1 MPRRLLMN
9 KQDRDRPAIIAP
21 PPLLMVVCVAAG
33 LIAAHFW
40 PLPMIHDA
48 ALARA
53 VLCVALIVVA
63 GALIFSGHREMVKNN
78 EHPNPY
84 KPTSTIVQ
92 NGIYGFTRN
101 PLYISLLLIVLVVG
115 IGVNDAWLLSSFV
128 ALFVLLHFGVVKAEE
143 RYLSAKFGSRYDEY
157 RRSVRRWL

>member
-101 PLYISLLLIVLVVG
+101 PLYISLLVNSACCRYRCERRVAVVIVCCF
-115 IGVNDAWLLSSFV
+115 ICSSP
-128 ALFVLLHFGVVKAEE
+128 LWSCQSGGEIPLDKI
-143 RYLSAKFGSRYDEY
+143 RQQIR
-157 RRSVRRWL
+157 

>member
-1 MPRRLLMN
+1 
-9 KQDRDRPAIIAP
+9 
-21 PPLLMVVCVAAG
+21 
-33 LIAAHFW
+33 
-40 PLPMIHDA
+40 
-48 ALARA
+48 
-53 VLCVALIVVA
+53 
-63 GALIFSGHREMVKNN
+63 MVKNN

-143 RYLSAKFGSRYDEY
+143 RYLSTKFGSRYDEY